1 MGKYSLNLAAE
12 YQVCAEMLRSGS
24 QASVTL
30 GNLKGADIH
39 IVTAAGDRCII
50 VVEGK
55 GTDSN
60 RFVTR
65 FIRMG
70 TATEMHMTVG
80 FLVTAVWNCMLTA

>member
-12 YQVCAEMLRSGS
+12 YQVCAELLRSGS
-24 QASVTL
+24 QVSVTR
-30 GNLKGADIH
+30 GNLKGADIY
-39 IVTAAGDRCII
+39 IFTGDRCII
-50 VVEGK
+50 VVEVK

-70 TATEMHMTVG
+70 TATEMHMKVG
-80 FLVTAVWNCMLTA
+80 FLVTAMWNCMLIA